1 MTQPRPAVGAPTAW
15 AFPQPTSH
23 RLDTGLSVLAYD
35 VPGQYVASVRL
46 VVPFPLRS
54 EPAPLEGVAALMART
69 LDEGTDAHTSSE
81 MASLLERSGTVLSAA
96 TGESGLA
103 VDVDVPM
110 PKLGTALDLL
120 RQCLDEPVFPPNEV
134 HRHVQSRLAEIEQDR
149 STPARR
155 AMLQLVRTIF
165 DPADRASRPAGG
177 SPETVA
183 RVDSAAIA
191 AFHGDHLRADG
202 ATLVVSGALPG
213 DLTSVVAGTLGGW
226 QGAPGRVGV
235 ETTAPVYAADRAR
248 IVVVDRPGS
257 VQAELLVAAPGPDR
271 RTPVGW
277 AAYPVLSFLVGG
289 SPSARVDAVLREEK
303 GYTYGIRSG
312 FRPRRVGGLFVT
324 AGSVR
329 ADVAVPALELL
340 LGILDGARDG
350 FTSEETRRGVDFV
363 AKTAPGRY
371 ATADAIADEAA
382 TMAMD
387 GLTTDFTTELLGKVR
402 ALTPDALTQA
412 YREVVDGS
420 WTVVVVGDAESLVEG
435 LTGLGRGDVSVVEA

>member
-120 RQCLDEPVFPPNEV
+120 RQCLGEPVFPPNEV

-155 AMLQLVRTIF
+155 AMLQLVRTLF

-226 QGAPGRVGV
+226 QGAPGPVGV

-271 RTPVGW
+271 RTPMGW

-289 SPSARVDAVLREEK
+289 SPSARIDTVLREEK

-312 FRPRRVGGLFVT
+312 FRPRHHGGVFVT
-324 AGSVR
+324 SGSVR
-329 ADVAVPALELL
+329 ADVTVDAVDVLLRLLES
-340 LGILDGARDG
+340 GRHG
-350 FTSEETRRGVDFV
+350 FTDAEVRRGIDYV
-363 AKTAPGRY
+363 AKTAPARF
-371 ATADAIADEAA
+371 ATADAVADEAA
-382 TMAMD
+382 TMALD
-387 GLTTDFTTELLGKVR
+387 ALTTDFTTSMLADLPS
-402 ALTPDALTQA
+402 LTADRLTQA
-412 YREVVDGS
+412 YADVVDGS
-420 WTVVVVGDAESLVEG
+420 WTVVIVADAEQVVEG
-435 LTGLGRGDVSVVEA
+435 LRGLGRGQVDVVPA

>member
-1 MTQPRPAVGAPTAW
+1 
-15 AFPQPTSH
+15 
-23 RLDTGLSVLAYD
+23 
-35 VPGQYVASVRL
+35 
-46 VVPFPLRS
+46 
-54 EPAPLEGVAALMART
+54 
-69 LDEGTDAHTSSE
+69 
-81 MASLLERSGTVLSAA
+81 
-96 TGESGLA
+96 
-103 VDVDVPM
+103 M
-110 PKLGTALDLL
+110 P
-120 RQCLDEPVFPPNEV
+120 DEPVFPPNEV

-165 DPADRASRPAGG
+165 DPADRASRPCRG

-202 ATLVVSGALPG
+202 ATSSCPGAARRSHLGRRRHPRRLAGCARSGRHR
-213 DLTSVVAGTLGGW
+213 DHCAGG
-226 QGAPGRVGV
+226 
-235 ETTAPVYAADRAR
+235 AADRAR

-271 RTPVGW
+271 RTPMGW

-312 FRPRRVGGLFVT
+312 FRPGGWAACSSPPARCAPMSPCLRSSCSWASSTVRGTASPRRRPG
-324 AGSVR
+324 AGR
-329 ADVAVPALELL
+329 L
-340 LGILDGARDG
+340 
-350 FTSEETRRGVDFV
+350 RRQDR
-363 AKTAPGRY
+363 PGRY

-387 GLTTDFTTELLGKVR
+387 GLTTDFTTELLGR
-402 ALTPDALTQA
+402 F
-412 YREVVDGS
+412 
-420 WTVVVVGDAESLVEG
+420 
-435 LTGLGRGDVSVVEA
+435 GR